1 MNIYKSAVKNPIT
14 TILVFFAIAIFG
26 VFSLLRMP
34 IDLLPHIDTTQI
46 MVITAYPGA
55 SAVDI
60 EENVTKPMEN
70 TLNGVD
76 NLKHITSRSK
86 ENISIVT
93 LEFEY
98 GTDVEVATANIRD
111 KLDMV
116 SNALPDEVNTPIIFK
131 FGTDDIPIMLMS
143 VKANESWSGLYKI
156 IDDRVSTPLARVSG
170 VGTVSVAGIPE
181 RQIQIYCDPYKLE
194 AYGMTIEG
202 IAQTIAAENRSMPAG
217 TMDVGSNTYSI
228 RVDQEFDDADE
239 MLNIVVGSRGGANV
253 YLRDV
258 ATVTDTQ
265 EERTQESFNNGER
278 SGILVIQKQT
288 GANSV
293 DIANKVR
300 AELDK
305 IRPTLPSDVRI
316 EPFIDTSENII
327 DTANSLIETILTTFI
342 VVMIVVMLSLGRWR
356 ATVIIVLT
364 IPISLLSALIYLLA
378 TGDSLNIIT
387 MSSLS
392 IAIGMVV
399 DNAIVVLEN
408 ITSHID
414 RGERP
419 RQAAIFATKEVGVSV
434 IASTLTTVAVFLPLT
449 MITGMAGVLFKP
461 MGWMVTITL
470 AVSTAAAL
478 TFTPVLC
485 SLMMKLNPKKSPL
498 QKYVD
503 MGFNWLNKVYG
514 GMLNWTI
521 HHRKTTIFSAV
532 IIFVAVIM
540 GVGMNIKTEFFP
552 TQDNARIGIDIKLP
566 VGTRQ
571 EITRDLALR
580 IVEQFRRDYPEIL
593 TMSVNEGVADTD
605 NAFQSMQ
612 DNGTHMITSNIR
624 LTKKTER
631 DRSLRQI
638 ADLMREDL
646 RTKYPE
652 IRTFEVKETGQKGGA
667 GGQSSVDV
675 ELYGYDFA
683 ETDRMADAIRE
694 MMLGIDGCTEVT
706 ISRDEYTPEY
716 QVVFDREK
724 LAMNGLNV
732 STAATFLR
740 NRINGSVASY
750 YREDGEEYDILVR
763 YAKEFRES
771 VEDIENITLYNS
783 TGGAIKV
790 RDVGKVIETYTPPT
804 IERKDRSR
812 YVKISGS
819 VGHGYAMSDIVN
831 ATVEGLNKME
841 FPAGISWKLGGSY
854 EDQQD
859 TFKDLITLMAL
870 MIILVFVIMAS
881 QFESLSYPFVIMFS
895 LPFALVGVFIG
906 LWITGTPMG
915 VMSMLGILMLI
926 GIVVNNG
933 IVLVDYTRLCIS
945 REMPVYDAVV
955 TAGRS
960 RLRPILMTTLT
971 TVIGMIPMAI
981 GSGVGSEMW
990 NSLGM
995 SVAWGLTFSTLIT
1008 LFLIPVMFT
1017 SLTVRRNRRAERK
1030 QRKLEK
1036 KQLKAQ
1042 Q

>member
-1 MNIYKSAVKNPIT
+1 MNIYKTAVHNPIT
-14 TILVFFAIAIFG
+14 MILVFVAIAIFG
-26 VFSLLRMP
+26 IFSLLKMP

-55 SAVDI
+55 SAIDI

-70 TLNGVD
+70 SLNSVD
-76 NLKHITSRSK
+76 NLKHITSKSK

-93 LEFEY
+93 LEFQY

-116 SNALPDEVNTPIIFK
+116 TSALPDDVNTPIIFK
-131 FGTDDIPIMLMS
+131 FGTDDIPILLMS
-143 VKANESWSGLYKI
+143 ITANESWSGLAKI

-170 VGTVSVAGIPE
+170 VGTVSVSGIPE

-194 AYGMTIEG
+194 AYGITIEG
-202 IAQTIAAENRSMPAG
+202 IAQIIAAENRSIPAG
-217 TMDVGSNTYSI
+217 TMDVGSNTYSL
-228 RVDQEFDDADE
+228 RVDQEFDNSDE
-239 MLNIVVGSRGGANV
+239 MLDIVVGTRNGANI

-258 ATVTDTQ
+258 ATVADTQ
-265 EERTQESFNNGER
+265 EERSQESFNNGER
-278 SGILVIQKQT
+278 SGLLIIQKQT

-293 DIANKVR
+293 EISKKVKE
-300 AELDK
+300 ELEK
-305 IRPTLPSDVRI
+305 IKKTLPSDVRV
-316 EPFIDTSENII
+316 EPFIDTSDNIL
-327 DTANSLIETILTTFI
+327 DTANSLINTIMTTFI

-356 ATVIIVLT
+356 ATIIIVLT

-408 ITSHID
+408 ITTHID
-414 RGERP
+414 KGERP
-419 RQAAIFATKEVGVSV
+419 KQAAIFATKEVGVSV
-434 IASTLTTVAVFLPLT
+434 MASTLTTIAVFLPLT

-470 AVSTAAAL
+470 VVSTAAAL

-485 SLMMKLNPKKSPL
+485 SLMMKQSPRKSPL

-503 MGFNWLNKVYG
+503 AGFDWLNGVYG
-514 GMLNWTI
+514 AALNWTV
-521 HHRKTTIFSAV
+521 HHRAV
-532 IIFVAVIM
+532 TLLGAVALFVAVIV
-540 GVGMNIKTEFFP
+540 GVGSNLKTEFFP
-552 TQDNARIGIDIKLP
+552 TQDNGRIGITIKLP

-580 IVEQFRRDYPEIL
+580 IVEQFRRDYPEII
-593 TMSVNEGVADTD
+593 TMSVNEGTADTD
-605 NAFQSMQ
+605 NAFASMQ
-612 DNGTHMITSNIR
+612 DNGTHLISSNIR

-631 DRSLRQI
+631 TRTMTEI
-638 ADLMREDL
+638 ADQMRADL
-646 RTKYPE
+646 KKYPE
-652 IRTFEVKETGQKGGA
+652 IRTFQVNETGQKGGA
-667 GGQSSVDV
+667 GGASSVDV
-675 ELYGYDFA
+675 ELFGYDLA
-683 ETDRMADAIRE
+683 ETDRIAAEISE
-694 MMLGIDGCTEVT
+694 MMLSLDGCTEVT

-732 STAATFLR
+732 ATAATFLR
-740 NRINGSVASY
+740 NRVNGSVASY

-763 YAKEFRES
+763 YAKQFRES
-771 VEDIENITLYNS
+771 IEELENITLYTS
-783 TGGAIKV
+783 TGGTVKI

-812 YVKISGS
+812 YIKISGS
-819 VGHGYAMSDIVN
+819 VGHGYAMSEVIEQTVAGIN
-831 ATVEGLNKME
+831 AME
-841 FPAGISWKLGGSY
+841 MPAGISWGLGGTY

-859 TFKDLITLMAL
+859 TFRDLITLMAL
-870 MIILVFVIMAS
+870 MIILVYVIMAS
-881 QFESLSYPFVIMFS
+881 QFESLSYPFVIMFA

-906 LWITGTPMG
+906 LWLTGTAMG
-915 VMSMLGILMLI
+915 VMGMLGVLMLI

-933 IVLVDYTRLCIS
+933 IVLLDYTRLCIS
-945 REMPVYDAVV
+945 RNMPIFDAVV

-981 GSGVGSEMW
+981 GKDVGSEMW

-995 SVAWGLTFSTLIT
+995 SVAWGLSFSTLIT

-1017 SLTVRRNRRAERK
+1017 TLTLWRQRRAAKKLAK
-1030 QRKLEK
+1030 QN
-1036 KQLKAQ
+1036 A
-1042 Q
+1042 